1 MTTQSVS
8 TAPVPSIATLAKTT
22 AIALFVAGVIL
33 ITLVL
38 PAEYGIDPL
47 GTGARLGLTALANPP
62 IAVVEMPKTEGAAL
76 VPTMKGPIGE
86 YPSGFKFD
94 VFEIE
99 LAPYEYVEYKYS
111 MEQGASML
119 FAWTATG
126 GLRHDMHAERAKG
139 AGEGPAE
146 ESFDKQDRRQGTGSY
161 AAPFTGIHGWYWENP
176 GGEAIKVRL
185 TTAGFYSGAIEIRS
199 DRSRHPHKLQVSESL
214 PATALGTP

>member
-1 MTTQSVS
+1 MTTPTVP

-22 AIALFVAGVIL
+22 AMALVVAGVIL

-38 PAEYGIDPL
+38 PAEYGMDPL

-62 IAVVEMPKTEGAAL
+62 VAVVEMPTTEGAAL

-99 LAPYEYVEYKYS
+99 LGPYEYVEYKYS

-146 ESFDKQDRRQGTGSY
+146 ESFDKQDRKQGTGSY

-199 DRSRHPHKLQVSESL
+199 DRSRHPHALQAPESL
-214 PATALGTP
+214 PAAAGTP